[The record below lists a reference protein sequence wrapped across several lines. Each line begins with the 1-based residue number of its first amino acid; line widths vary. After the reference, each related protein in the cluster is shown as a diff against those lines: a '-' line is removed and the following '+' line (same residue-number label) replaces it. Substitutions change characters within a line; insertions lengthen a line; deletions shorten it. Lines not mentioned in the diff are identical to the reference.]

1 MMSAGYES
9 TASHISHMSSKS
21 HRGAFYSKIKDHR
34 SAPVREILERF
45 YEGERYVVKAG
56 ETREVQGERVQELM
70 SELENQYQM
79 IH

>member
-1 MMSAGYES
+1 MISTGYES
-9 TASHISHMSSKS
+9 TASSHISKSSSS
-21 HRGAFYSKIKDHR
+21 HRAFYSKIKEQK

-56 ETREVQGERVQELM
+56 ETRDMQSERIQELM
-70 SELENQYQM
+70 SELESQYQM

>member
-9 TASHISHMSSKS
+9 TASHMSSKS
-21 HRGAFYSKIKDHR
+21 HRGAFYSKIKEHK

-45 YEGERYVVKAG
+45 YEGERYLVKAG
-56 ETREVQGERVQELM
+56 ETRETQGERVQELM